1 MLYLVVT
8 DNLRMNMRTVN
19 APKLERGNFGS
30 NLVTQHNDL
39 ITASYDLTVT
49 EKKLLLGCI
58 SKINSFEN
66 ITSETPFSFDVMEA
80 GEILG
85 VDLANS
91 GAVARFRA
99 AARELMTK
107 IVSHDTEQGWIDSTF
122 AQTASFDANTKI
134 MTIYFS
140 KGIIPYLSNLHTKFT
155 TYRLLHVG
163 NLSSKYSIRLYE
175 LLVMWN
181 GKNYGKPNLKKF
193 TIEEF
198 EDILCCGKSY
208 RSEFYMF
215 KKRVVDPACEQV
227 NAETDVKLDIEFKK
241 TGKRYTHVELSF
253 LLKEDWRQAEK
264 DFKKLLSDEQIRTII
279 NNPEFYNKYKHLK
292 VYAGL
297 SVSEFLAEAKRLLE
311 DAPKKHFK
319 DYADYL
325 KGK

>member
-1 MLYLVVT
+1 
-8 DNLRMNMRTVN
+8 
-19 APKLERGNFGS
+19 
-30 NLVTQHNDL
+30 
-39 ITASYDLTVT
+39 
-49 EKKLLLGCI
+49 
-58 SKINSFEN
+58 
-66 ITSETPFSFDVMEA
+66 MEA

-181 GKNYGKPNLKKF
+181 GKNYGKPNLKN
-193 TIEEF
+193 
-198 EDILCCGKSY
+198 S
-208 RSEFYMF
+208 
-215 KKRVVDPACEQV
+215 Q
-227 NAETDVKLDIEFKK
+227 
-241 TGKRYTHVELSF
+241 
-253 LLKEDWRQAEK
+253 
-264 DFKKLLSDEQIRTII
+264 
-279 NNPEFYNKYKHLK
+279 
-292 VYAGL
+292 
-297 SVSEFLAEAKRLLE
+297 
-311 DAPKKHFK
+311 
-319 DYADYL
+319 
-325 KGK
+325 

>member
-1 MLYLVVT
+1 
-8 DNLRMNMRTVN
+8 
-19 APKLERGNFGS
+19 
-30 NLVTQHNDL
+30 
-39 ITASYDLTVT
+39 
-49 EKKLLLGCI
+49 
-58 SKINSFEN
+58 
-66 ITSETPFSFDVMEA
+66 
-80 GEILG
+80 
-85 VDLANS
+85 
-91 GAVARFRA
+91 
-99 AARELMTK
+99 
-107 IVSHDTEQGWIDSTF
+107 
-122 AQTASFDANTKI
+122 
-134 MTIYFS
+134 
-140 KGIIPYLSNLHTKFT
+140 
-155 TYRLLHVG
+155 
-163 NLSSKYSIRLYE
+163 
-175 LLVMWN
+175 
-181 GKNYGKPNLKKF
+181 
-193 TIEEF
+193 
-198 EDILCCGKSY
+198 
-208 RSEFYMF
+208 MF